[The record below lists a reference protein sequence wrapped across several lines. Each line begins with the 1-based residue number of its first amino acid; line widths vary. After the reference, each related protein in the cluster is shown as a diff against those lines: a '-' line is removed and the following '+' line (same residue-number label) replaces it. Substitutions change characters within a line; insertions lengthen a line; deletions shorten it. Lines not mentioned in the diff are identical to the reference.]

1 VSGVVTVRR
10 FELRDLDAAAR
21 FSDAARALDAYV
33 EPFGQRLAV
42 IATGS
47 RAALDL
53 WRVAAG
59 EDQGLYGI
67 AFSALRES
75 APGPLY
81 DFYVAVHPSMR
92 RQGLGRALS
101 EPALSARARL
111 RARVRDDAFAGRA
124 FATALGFVETGAQ
137 LSLQWGGGKVEV
149 PPMPALRIRAATRR
163 DEPALRR
170 LSNDAWV
177 DTAEA
182 NFSRADEIAEL
193 FAEEGRLVLLAESE
207 GKPMGYLSAVQ
218 LGRTLGIEEVAVL
231 PQSRRMGVGRA
242 LLGHAMAKTQG
253 AVLSVSEAN
262 KPARALYRSLG
273 FRQTARRLVLERQSR
288 PPQAATS

>member
-1 VSGVVTVRR
+1 DRTERGHGSEGHRRADRAVDPVSGVVTVRR

-170 LSNDAWV
+170 LSNDARV
-177 DTAEA
+177 HPAEA
-182 NFSRADEIAEL
+182 NFARADQ
-193 FAEEGRLVLLAESE
+193 LAECVAAGGAGPTAASAA
-207 GKPMGYLSAVQ
+207 GGY
-218 LGRTLGIEEVAVL
+218 VL
-231 PQSRRMGVGRA
+231 DGTGHARGAAGGA
-242 LLGHAMAKTQG
+242 LLERATRTRRTRR
-253 AVLSVSEAN
+253 SSRCTTVS
-262 KPARALYRSLG
+262 S
-273 FRQTARRLVLERQSR
+273 S
-288 PPQAATS
+288 PPM

>member
-1 VSGVVTVRR
+1 VSGVVTVRP
-10 FELRDLDAAAR
+10 FDLRDLDAAGR
-21 FSDAARALDAYV
+21 FSDAARALDAFV
-33 EPFGQRLAV
+33 EPFGQRLGV

-75 APGPLY
+75 APGPVY

-101 EPALSARARL
+101 EPALSAKGRL
-111 RARVRDDAFAGRA
+111 RVRVRDDAFAGRA
-124 FATALGFVETGAQ
+124 FATALGFIETGAQ
-137 LSLQWGGGKVEV
+137 LSLQWAGGKVELV
-149 PPMPALRIRAATRR
+149 PMPALRIRAATRR
-163 DEPALRR
+163 DEQALRKM
-170 LSNDAWV
+170 SSDAWL
-177 DTAEA
+177 EA
-182 NFSRADEIAEL
+182 PEPYLSRPDDIVQL

-207 GKPMGYLSAVQ
+207 GKPMGYLCAVQ

-231 PQSRRMGVGRA
+231 PQFRRMGVGRA
-242 LLGHAMAKTQG
+242 LLGRALTKAQG

-262 KPARALYRSLG
+262 RPARALYRSLG
-273 FRQTARRLVLERQSR
+273 FRQIARRLVLERQSR
-288 PPQAATS
+288 PPKAA

>member
-21 FSDAARALDAYV
+21 FSDAARALDEYV

-75 APGPLY
+75 APGP
-81 DFYVAVHPSMR
+81 
-92 RQGLGRALS
+92 LS

-149 PPMPALRIRAATRR
+149 ARMPALRVRAATRR
-163 DEPALRR
+163 DEQALRK
-170 LSNDAWV
+170 LSSEAWV
-177 DTAEA
+177 DTVEA
-182 NFSRADEIAEL
+182 NFSRADEIAQL

-231 PQSRRMGVGRA
+231 PQFRRMGVGRG
-242 LLGHAMAKTQG
+242 LLAHAMAKAQG

-262 KPARALYRSLG
+262 RPARALYRSLG
-273 FRQTARRLVLERQSR
+273 FRQTARRLVLERR
-288 PPQAATS
+288 